1 MMRKRIAALLL
12 SVAVV
17 VSGMTLPV
25 MAEDFSDSAVVSEQE
40 IGGEQDPVEVEEDA
54 MESENPVEDGAE
66 VSVEEEDEDSEQTDS
81 EAAEN
86 LLDDGEENIFGG
98 EEEEFFTS
106 EETLPDAGT
115 VGGKCFGYII
125 ESPKHFFVL

>member
-1 MMRKRIAALLL
+1 MPKKRGKSFLSFFRIAMLCL
-12 SVAVV
+12 
-17 VSGMTLPV
+17 
-25 MAEDFSDSAVVSEQE
+25 
-40 IGGEQDPVEVEEDA
+40 
-54 MESENPVEDGAE
+54 
-66 VSVEEEDEDSEQTDS
+66 
-81 EAAEN
+81 AA
-86 LLDDGEENIFGG
+86 GKKGG